1 MAGCLR
7 NLTPGPCSLAAR
19 ILPLQTMQS
28 LQPIPTFLT
37 ETSGA
42 EGGLICG
49 YQLLDDGRVAS
60 IPVDGMV
67 EALARQDRVTW
78 LHFNLSDARAR
89 RWLLDAGLLPAAL
102 REVLHEHD
110 DNRRIE
116 AADDGLL
123 LVMSD
128 FTFDSEADPSEM
140 GPLWCFVNPR
150 LLITARMRPL
160 RSVDE
165 LRLELRTGSTEA
177 RTGVELLARLLELR
191 NTRLGGL
198 ADDMIEQLDQIED
211 EILAGNIKEQREH
224 LGRTRRLCARL
235 RRQFVPQRGDLN
247 RFLHRPTTT
256 LLATDSEAL
265 QESTDTL
272 GFAIEEIA
280 ELYERAKL
288 LQEELA
294 SRLAENTGR
303 NLYVLS
309 ILTAVFLPMTLMTGI
324 FGMNV
329 ADLPGLH
336 SDSFWHIMLLIA
348 ASGGVTLAAL
358 FWRKLL

>member
-1 MAGCLR
+1 M
-7 NLTPGPCSLAAR
+7 P
-19 ILPLQTMQS
+19 S

-42 EGGLICG
+42 DGGLICG
-49 YQLLDDGRVAS
+49 YQLLGDGRTRA
-60 IPVDGMV
+60 IAVDGMV
-67 EALARQDRVTW
+67 EALQRDDLVTW

-116 AADDGLL
+116 GAEDGLL

-128 FTFDSEADPSEM
+128 FTFDAEADPSEVA
-140 GPLWCFVNPR
+140 PLWCFVNR
-150 LLITARMRPL
+150 HLLITARTRPL

-165 LRLELRTGSTEA
+165 LRLELRSGSCDA
-177 RTGVELLARLLELR
+177 RSGVELLATLLELR
-191 NTRLGGL
+191 SARLRRL
-198 ADDMIEQLDQIED
+198 ANDMIDQLDDIED
-211 EILAGNIKEQREH
+211 EILAGNIKEQREQ

-235 RRQFVPQRGDLN
+235 RRQFVPERADLKK
-247 RFLHRPTTT
+247 FLQRPTTV
-256 LLATDSEAL
+256 LVEDDSDAL
-265 QESTDTL
+265 QSSTETL
-272 GFAIEEIA
+272 GFAIEGIA

-309 ILTAVFLPMTLMTGI
+309 ILTAVLLPMTLVTGI
-324 FGMNV
+324 YGMNV
-329 ADLPGLH
+329 PDLPGAH
-336 SDSFWHIMLLIA
+336 GGASFWHIMLLIF
-348 ASGGVTLAAL
+348 ASGGATLAAL

>member
-1 MAGCLR
+1 M
-7 NLTPGPCSLAAR
+7 S
-19 ILPLQTMQS
+19 S
-28 LQPIPTFLT
+28 LQPIPVFLT

-42 EGGLICG
+42 DGGLICG
-49 YQLLDDGRVAS
+49 YQVLEDGKTRVIAA
-60 IPVDGMV
+60 DGMV
-67 EALARQDRVTW
+67 DALNRNDLVTW

-102 REVLHEHD
+102 REVLQEHD

-123 LVMSD
+123 MVMSD
-128 FTFDSEADPSEM
+128 FTFDADADPSEV
-140 GPLWCFVNPR
+140 GPLWCFVNR
-150 LLITARMRPL
+150 HLLITARMRAL

-165 LRLELRTGSTEA
+165 LRLELRDGSTDA
-177 RTGVELLARLLELR
+177 RTGTELLATLLDMRSARLR
-191 NTRLGGL
+191 RL
-198 ADDMIEQLDQIED
+198 ANEMIDHLDEIED
-211 EILAGNIKEQREH
+211 EILAGDIREQREQ

-235 RRQFVPQRGDLN
+235 RRQFVPERGDL
-247 RFLHRPTTT
+247 RKFLQRPTVT
-256 LLATDSEAL
+256 LSEGDRDAL
-265 QESTDTL
+265 QSSAEAL

-309 ILTAVFLPMTLMTGI
+309 ILTAVLLPMTLVTGI

-329 ADLPGLH
+329 PDLPGIH
-336 SDSFWHIMLLIA
+336 SGGSFWRIMFLIF